1 MVSRSRSESS
11 GRIPGAARFRFGVVV
26 SDYHSETAER
36 LLEGALEC
44 LAAHGVSRAATSI
57 FRVPGAFEIAQAA
70 AKLLERP
77 DRPLDA
83 LICLGMLLRGETLHF
98 ELLAHEV
105 CSSLSEL
112 ARRTGVPVA
121 FGVLTVDNEGQAR
134 DRSGK
139 GRLNKGWE
147 AARAALRMASL
158 YRNLE
163 AGIGSRQAR
172 TPGRSAARR

>member
-1 MVSRSRSESS
+1 MSRSSTESS
-11 GRIPGAARFRFGVVV
+11 ERVPGASRLRFGVVV
-26 SDYHSETAER
+26 SDYHFETAER

-44 LAAHGVSRAATSI
+44 LAAHGVRREAISI
-57 FRVPGAFEIAQAA
+57 FRVPGAFEISQAA

-77 DRPLDA
+77 DRPVDA
-83 LICLGMLLRGETLHF
+83 LICLGMLLRGATLHF
-98 ELLAHEV
+98 DLLAHEV
-105 CSSLSEL
+105 CRSLSEVS
-112 ARRTGVPVA
+112 RRTGVPVA
-121 FGVLTVDNEGQAR
+121 FGVLTVENQGQAR

-139 GRLNKGWE
+139 GRSNKGWE

-163 AGIGSRQAR
+163 AGIGGRPAR